1 MKRGHKAWTLARE
14 EEAMSLTAEKTVR
27 ELALGK
33 PGAARVFEKLGIDYC
48 CGGKQTLEDACRT
61 VRIPVDE
68 VLDALEAAPP
78 SGQAFPSD
86 SDWQTAPLADLIS
99 HIKNTH
105 HKYTREEIARL
116 GPLFDKVCSVHGE
129 HHPELLPLRATF
141 QGLAQELTTHMM
153 KEEMVLF
160 PYMERME
167 ESVIQKEPILPAPFG
182 TVRNPVSMMEHEH
195 DSAGNALRAIRASSN
210 SYTAPPDACVSYQT
224 LYKTLAEFEADLHQH
239 IHLEN
244 NILFP
249 RAIALENAH

>member
-1 MKRGHKAWTLARE
+1 LARE
-14 EEAMSLTAEKTVR
+14 EEAMSVTTEKTVR
-27 ELALGK
+27 ELALEK
-33 PGAARVFEKLGIDYC
+33 PGAARVFERLGIDYC
-48 CGGKQTLEDACRT
+48 CGGKQTLEQACRAASL
-61 VRIPVDE
+61 PVNE
-68 VLDALEAAPP
+68 VLEALEVAHRSEPA
-78 SGQAFPSD
+78 SAKDSHWQAE
-86 SDWQTAPLADLIS
+86 PLSDLIS

-105 HKYTREEIARL
+105 HKYTREEISRL

-129 HHPELLPLRATF
+129 RHPELLELRATF
-141 QGLAQELTTHMM
+141 KGLAQELTTHMM

-195 DSAGNALRAIRASSN
+195 DSAGDALRALRASSN
-210 SYTAPPDACVSYQT
+210 GFVPPIDACDSYKN
-224 LYKTLAEFEADLHQH
+224 LYKALAEFEADLHQH